1 MKAISASIIVLA
13 AAIVFT
19 QGAEL
24 GNDMDDASIVAG
36 AIIGILGMIGWI
48 GAFLE
53 KSESRPD

>member
-13 AAIVFT
+13 AAILFT

-24 GNDMDDASIVAG
+24 RGDMDDAAIIAG
-36 AIIGILGMIGWI
+36 AIMGVLGMIGWI

-53 KSESRPD
+53 KSE